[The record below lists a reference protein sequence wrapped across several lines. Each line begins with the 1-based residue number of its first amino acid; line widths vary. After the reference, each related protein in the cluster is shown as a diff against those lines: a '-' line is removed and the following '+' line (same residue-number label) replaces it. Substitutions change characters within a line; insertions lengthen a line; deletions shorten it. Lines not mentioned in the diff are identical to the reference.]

1 MDLLQILYELHM
13 ISRDESIFNK
23 HLIARYIFLITILLI
38 KFQACE
44 QLNSWLGGFESSLK
58 CMKSGKFD
66 WFLHV
71 LPFYHTLHVIQKQGQ
86 KEKPYQIDDNDE
98 DGANDEEEEN
108 YEAQHW
114 NPEY

>member
-1 MDLLQILYELHM
+1 M
-13 ISRDESIFNK
+13 N
-23 HLIARYIFLITILLI
+23 
-38 KFQACE
+38 
-44 QLNSWLGGFESSLK
+44 LNSWLGGFESSLK

-86 KEKPYQIDDNDE
+86 KEKPHQIDDNDE
-98 DGANDEEEEN
+98 DGANDEEEN
-108 YEAQHW
+108 YKAQHW